1 MRGNDK
7 MEQKIREDLKKA
19 MIAKDETTV
28 STLRMLISELTY
40 AKVAKKAESLSDEDI
55 ISVIQKEAKKRKES
69 IDSFTSGGRPELA
82 EKEQVELEVLQKY
95 LPEQISDEELT
106 KVVEDSITK
115 LGASQMS
122 DMGKVIGMVMG
133 QVGAKA
139 EGARVSSLVKEKL
152 SSN

>member
-1 MRGNDK
+1 MFRLED
-7 MEQKIREDLKKA
+7 KIRADLKAA

-28 STLRMLISELTY
+28 STLRMLISEMTY
-40 AKVAKKAESLSDEDI
+40 AKVAKKAESLTDEDI

-82 EKEQVELEVLQKY
+82 EKEQVELTILQKY

-139 EGARVSSLVKEKL
+139 EGARVSALVKSKL
-152 SSN
+152 SAG